1 MGFNK
6 WYIPDNPQVLRDLL
20 KEKGSK
26 EFYRVYIQKTDSFI
40 GRSESMRYL
49 EQFAKQ
55 YHETDQEFHYVSEEL
70 ETLSAT

>member
-1 MGFNK
+1 MGFNN

-26 EFYRVYIQKTDSFI
+26 EFYRVYIQKTDSFT
-40 GRSESMRYL
+40 GSSESMRYL